1 MTYSKKYELI
11 FKSYYR
17 ALVTFAMSYTSSD
30 EAEDIVQEIFVKMW
44 TNMTFNKL
52 SDTSIKSYLYTSVRN
67 RSIDLIRSKKRNGGE
82 RIELSDEK
90 AITNNE
96 NIESDAINYEE
107 EMERVEKIR
116 RIYCAIET
124 LPEQCK
130 KIFKKVHLE
139 EKSYLEVAQ
148 EMDLSLNTV
157 KVQMYRASVKIRD
170 FIIFIIFNSIILY
183 YL

>member
-1 MTYSKKYELI
+1 MTYSKQYELI

-44 TNMTFNKL
+44 STGAFNKL

-67 RSIDLIRSKKRNGGE
+67 RSIDAIRSKKRIGGE
-82 RIELSDEK
+82 SIDLIDGK
-90 AITNNE
+90 IIVDNE
-96 NIESDAINYEE
+96 NIESNTINFEE
-107 EMERVEKIR
+107 EMERIDKIR
-116 RIYCAIET
+116 RVYCAIET

-130 KIFKKVHLE
+130 KIFKKIYLE
-139 EKSYLEVAQ
+139 EKSYMEVAH
-148 EMDLSLNTV
+148 EMGLSLNTV
-157 KVQMYRASVKIRD
+157 KVQMYRASIKMKD
-170 FIIFIIFNSIILY
+170 LLLLIIFSLILLH